1 MQDSLS
7 GAAGADANSHEAP
20 RSIREQQRGI
30 MASSNIYLVPLDFSR
45 GSEKALDYALALARE
60 RNGKLVA
67 LHVIPA
73 ELIYPP
79 TGGSFDFYAQLERD
93 ARENFSRL
101 AKRKK
106 LKPEHCRFIVA
117 RGTNFAEVVAK
128 QARKM
133 RVAMIIMGSHGR
145 TGLQRLLLGSVAE
158 RTLRYADCPVL
169 IVKR

>member
-1 MQDSLS
+1 MV
-7 GAAGADANSHEAP
+7 
-20 RSIREQQRGI
+20 
-30 MASSNIYLVPLDFSR
+30 MSNIYLVPLDFSR
-45 GSEKALDYALALARE
+45 GSEKAFDYALALARE

-67 LHVIPA
+67 LHVAPA

-79 TGGSFDFYAQLERD
+79 TGGRFDFYALLERD

-106 LKPEHCRFIVA
+106 LKPEDCRLIVA
-117 RGTNFAEVVAK
+117 RGTNFAEVIARQAK
-128 QARKM
+128 KM

-158 RTLRYADCPVL
+158 RTLRYAECPVL
-169 IVKR
+169 IVKK